1 MTIALFAVTEA
12 GRRAAAEVAGPLG
25 ATAHELGEL
34 PTLWPGLDGAV
45 FFLATGATVRL
56 VAPLLADKRT
66 DPGVVCVDEARRFA
80 VALTGGH
87 EGGANALATRVATLL
102 GAQPVITTASDAVG
116 STGLDELVQLL
127 GAAVGGDLAAAG
139 TALLDGAARLENPL
153 GFPLPPFPP
162 TTGEIRHTIVITDR
176 VALAEERSGSQE
188 EVGAPGT
195 PTAHAA
201 QDPDAAADRRTP
213 AARSVA
219 ASDAVEQN
227 ATGAGAPAETA
238 GVARAQAGA
247 GVGSG
252 ALVGETGDSRGGDGT
267 AVTRLVPPTLVVGI
281 GSARGV
287 PAEAVAATLSRLE
300 TEYGLDLR
308 AVRAYASVDLKAAE
322 SGILAAIAPAPL
334 RTYPAAALAAVEVP
348 NPSEV
353 VRREVGTASV
363 AEAAALHAAADLAA
377 GAPVE
382 LVVEKIKG
390 DNVTVAAARIRPRG
404 RLAIVGL
411 GPGAADLRVPRA
423 EAELRR
429 ASIVVGLD
437 QYVDQVRHLLRPGTE
452 VRASGLGDEEQRAAD
467 AVALA
472 AKGHAVALIGSGDA
486 GVYAMAS
493 PALQGAGAD
502 IEVVGVPGVTAALA
516 AASLLGAPLGHDH
529 VLISLSDLHTPW
541 EVIEQRVAAAAAAD
555 LVTCF
560 YNPRSRDRHWQ
571 LGAALDAFRAH
582 RPPTTP
588 IGAVR
593 QAGRPGQRVWTA
605 ALADFDP
612 AEVDMLTTVV
622 VGSSATRMVAGRMVT
637 PRGYRWITR

>member
-1 MTIALFAVTEA
+1 
-12 GRRAAAEVAGPLG
+12 
-25 ATAHELGEL
+25 
-34 PTLWPGLDGAV
+34 
-45 FFLATGATVRL
+45 
-56 VAPLLADKRT
+56 
-66 DPGVVCVDEARRFA
+66 
-80 VALTGGH
+80 
-87 EGGANALATRVATLL
+87 
-102 GAQPVITTASDAVG
+102 
-116 STGLDELVQLL
+116 
-127 GAAVGGDLAAAG
+127 
-139 TALLDGAARLENPL
+139 
-153 GFPLPPFPP
+153 
-162 TTGEIRHTIVITDR
+162 
-176 VALAEERSGSQE
+176 
-188 EVGAPGT
+188 
-195 PTAHAA
+195 
-201 QDPDAAADRRTP
+201 
-213 AARSVA
+213 
-219 ASDAVEQN
+219 
-227 ATGAGAPAETA
+227 
-238 GVARAQAGA
+238 
-247 GVGSG
+247 
-252 ALVGETGDSRGGDGT
+252 
-267 AVTRLVPPTLVVGI
+267 VPPTLVVGI

-287 PAEAVAATLSRLE
+287 PPEAVAAVLDRLR
-300 TEYGLDLR
+300 TGPGLDLR
-308 AVRAYASVDLKAAE
+308 AVRAYASVDLKAGEA
-322 SGILAAIAPAPL
+322 GILAAIAPAEL
-334 RTYPAAALAAVEVP
+334 LTYPAAVLAGVDVP

-353 VRREVGTASV
+353 VRAEVGTASV
-363 AEAAALHAAADLAA
+363 AEAAALHAAAELGG

-423 EAELRR
+423 DTELRR

-452 VRASGLGDEEQRAAD
+452 IRASGLGDEEQRAAD

-493 PALQGAGAD
+493 PALQGAGPD
-502 IEVVGVPGVTAALA
+502 IDVVGVPGVTAALA

-541 EVIEQRVAAAAAAD
+541 PVIEQRVAAAAAAD

-588 IGAVR
+588 VGAVR
-593 QAGRPGQRVWTA
+593 QAGRPGQRVWTS

-637 PRGYRWITR
+637 PRGYRWTTPHP

>member
-1 MTIALFAVTEA
+1 MIALFAVTAA
-12 GRRAAAEVAGPLG
+12 GRRAAAEVAAATGASVQPLD
-25 ATAHELGEL
+25 ELSV
-34 PTLWPGLDGAV
+34 LWPELDGAV

-56 VAPLLADKRT
+56 IAPLLADKRT

-87 EGGANALATRVATLL
+87 EGGANALATRVAAVL
-102 GAQPVITTASDAVG
+102 GAGPVITTASDAVG
-116 STGLDELVQLL
+116 SAGLDELVALL
-127 GAAVGGDLAAAG
+127 AAQVDGDLAAAG
-139 TALLDGAARLENPL
+139 TALLDGAASVENPL
-153 GFPLPPFPP
+153 GFPLPPLPPATGVPRHTITITDRLAPGPRPTGAEIP
-162 TTGEIRHTIVITDR
+162 TTGADPGSRASGAR
-176 VALAEERSGSQE
+176 LAGTETPTRGTL
-188 EVGAPGT
+188 GAGTLGAGT
-195 PTAHAA
+195 P
-201 QDPDAAADRRTP
+201 
-213 AARSVA
+213 
-219 ASDAVEQN
+219 
-227 ATGAGAPAETA
+227 GAGRT
-238 GVARAQAGA
+238 V
-247 GVGSG
+247 
-252 ALVGETGDSRGGDGT
+252 
-267 AVTRLVPPTLVVGI
+267 LVPPTLVVGI

-287 PAEAVAATLSRLE
+287 SAAAVAETLRLLE
-300 TEYGLDLR
+300 TEHGFDLR
-308 AVRAYASVDLKAAE
+308 AVRSYASVDVKSDE
-322 SGILAAIAPAPL
+322 EGILAAIAPAAL
-334 RTYPAAALAAVEVP
+334 RTYPAAVLAAVEVP

-353 VRREVGTASV
+353 VRLQVGTPSV
-363 AEAAALHAAADLAA
+363 AEAAALHAATELAG

-423 EAELRR
+423 DAELRR

-437 QYVDQVRHLLRPGTE
+437 QYVDQIAHLLRPGTE
-452 VRASGLGDEEQRAAD
+452 IRASGLGEEEQRAAD

-493 PALQGAGAD
+493 PALQGAGDD
-502 IEVVGVPGVTAALA
+502 IGARFDVVGVPGVTAALTS
-516 AASLLGAPLGHDH
+516 ASLLGAPLGHDH

-541 EVIEQRVAAAAAAD
+541 PVIEQRVAAAAAAD

-588 IGAVR
+588 VGAVR
-593 QAGRPGQRVWTA
+593 QAGRPGQRVWTLP
-605 ALADFDP
+605 LAEFDP
-612 AEVDMLTTVV
+612 GEVDMLTTVV

-637 PRGYRWITR
+637 PRGYRWS

>member
-1 MTIALFAVTEA
+1 MIALFAVTDA
-12 GRRAAAEVAGPLG
+12 GRRAAAEVAPVLGGTVHPLDEL
-25 ATAHELGEL
+25 TA
-34 PTLWPGLDGAV
+34 LWPQLDEAV

-56 VAPLLADKRT
+56 IAPLLADKRT

-80 VALTGGH
+80 VALAGGH
-87 EGGANALATRVATLL
+87 EGGANALAGRVAGVL
-102 GAQPVITTASDAVG
+102 GAQPVITTASDAAG
-116 STGLDELVQLL
+116 STGLDELVGLL
-127 GAAVGGDLAAAG
+127 GAVVDGDLAAAG
-139 TALLDGAARLENPL
+139 TALLDGAARVDNPL
-153 GFPLPPFPP
+153 GFPLPPLPP
-162 TTGEIRHTIVITDR
+162 ATREPRHTITITDR
-176 VALAEERSGSQE
+176 IASG
-188 EVGAPGT
+188 G
-195 PTAHAA
+195 
-201 QDPDAAADRRTP
+201 
-213 AARSVA
+213 
-219 ASDAVEQN
+219 
-227 ATGAGAPAETA
+227 
-238 GVARAQAGA
+238 
-247 GVGSG
+247 
-252 ALVGETGDSRGGDGT
+252 
-267 AVTRLVPPTLVVGI
+267 TRLVPPTLVVGI

-287 PAEAVAATLSRLE
+287 PASAVEAALRRLE
-300 TEYGLDLR
+300 DEHGLDLR
-308 AVRAYASVDLKAAE
+308 AVRAYASVDVKADEA
-322 SGILAAIAPAPL
+322 GILAAIAPAEL
-334 RTYPAAALAAVEVP
+334 RTYPASTLAAVDVP

-353 VRREVGTASV
+353 VRAEVGTASV
-363 AEAAALHAAADLAA
+363 AEAAALHAAAELGG

-382 LVVEKIKG
+382 LAVEKIKG

-423 EAELRR
+423 DAELRR

-437 QYVDQVRHLLRPGTE
+437 QYVEQVRHLLRPGTE

-472 AKGHAVALIGSGDA
+472 AKGYAVALIGSGDA

-502 IEVVGVPGVTAALA
+502 IDVVGVPGVTAALT

-529 VLISLSDLHTPW
+529 VLISLSDLHTPYP
-541 EVIEQRVAAAAAAD
+541 VIEQRVAAAAAAD

-582 RPPTTP
+582 RPADTP
-588 IGAVR
+588 VGAVR

-605 ALADFDP
+605 PLAEFDP
-612 AEVDMLTTVV
+612 TEVDMLTTVV

-637 PRGYRWITR
+637 PRGYRWIDPS

>member
-12 GRRAAAEVAGPLG
+12 GRRAAAELAGPLG
-25 ATAHELGEL
+25 ATPHELGEL
-34 PTLWPGLDGAV
+34 AQLWPRLDGAV

-56 VAPLLADKRT
+56 VAPLLADKHT
-66 DPGVVCVDEARRFA
+66 DPGVVCVDEARRFS

-87 EGGANALATRVATLL
+87 EGGANALATRVAALL
-102 GAQPVITTASDAVG
+102 GAQPVITTASDAAG

-127 GAAVGGDLAAAG
+127 GAAVDGDVAAAG
-139 TALLDGAARLENPL
+139 TALLDGAARMENPL

-162 TTGEIRHTIVITDR
+162 LTGAPRHTIVVT
-176 VALAEERSGSQE
+176 
-188 EVGAPGT
+188 
-195 PTAHAA
+195 
-201 QDPDAAADRRTP
+201 DAAARGTGGAAGQEGPAISGGPGDARR
-213 AARSVA
+213 
-219 ASDAVEQN
+219 
-227 ATGAGAPAETA
+227 AE
-238 GVARAQAGA
+238 RP
-247 GVGSG
+247 SPI
-252 ALVGETGDSRGGDGT
+252 

-287 PAEAVAATLSRLE
+287 PAEAVAAVVRRLE
-300 TEYGLDLR
+300 TEHGLDPR
-308 AVRAYASVDLKAAE
+308 AIRAYASVDLKADEA
-322 SGILAAIAPAPL
+322 GILAAIAPAQL
-334 RTYPAAALAAVEVP
+334 RTYPAAVLAAVDVP

-353 VRREVGTASV
+353 VRAEVGTGSV
-363 AEAAALHAAADLAA
+363 AEAAALHAATELAG
-377 GAPVE
+377 GATVE
-382 LVVEKIKG
+382 LAVEKIKG
-390 DNVTVAAARIRPRG
+390 ANVTVAAARIRPRG

-423 EAELRR
+423 ETELRR

-472 AKGHAVALIGSGDA
+472 GKGHAVALIGSGDA

-493 PALQGAGAD
+493 PALEGAGPD
-502 IEVVGVPGVTAALA
+502 IDVVGVPGVTAALA

-541 EVIEQRVAAAAAAD
+541 PVIEQRVAAAATAD
-555 LVTCF
+555 FVTCF
-560 YNPRSRDRHWQ
+560 YNPRSRQRHWQ
-571 LGAALDAFRAH
+571 LGVALDAFRAH

-588 IGAVR
+588 VGAVR

-605 ALADFDP
+605 PLAEFDP
-612 AEVDMLTTVV
+612 TEVDMLTTVV
-622 VGSSATRMVAGRMVT
+622 VGSSATRMIAGRMVT
-637 PRGYRWITR
+637 PRGYRWTEPPS

>member
-1 MTIALFAVTEA
+1 MIALFAVTDT
-12 GRRAAAEVAGPLG
+12 GRRAAAEVAPAL
-25 ATAHELGEL
+25 AARLHSLDELNE
-34 PTLWPGLDGAV
+34 LWPRLDAAV

-87 EGGANALATRVATLL
+87 EGGANALAERVAALL
-102 GAQPVITTASDAVG
+102 GAQPVVTTASDATAT
-116 STGLDELVQLL
+116 TGVHDLASALD
-127 GAAVGGDLAAAG
+127 AVVDGDAAAAG
-139 TALLDGAARLENPL
+139 RALLDGTAVVENPL
-153 GFPLPPFPP
+153 AFPLPPLPP
-162 TTGEIRHTIVITDR
+162 
-176 VALAEERSGSQE
+176 
-188 EVGAPGT
+188 APGRREG
-195 PTAHAA
+195 HRIVVS
-201 QDPDAAADRRTP
+201 DRLAAD
-213 AARSVA
+213 
-219 ASDAVEQN
+219 
-227 ATGAGAPAETA
+227 
-238 GVARAQAGA
+238 
-247 GVGSG
+247 
-252 ALVGETGDSRGGDGT
+252 GT
-267 AVTRLVPPTLVVGI
+267 RVVPPTLVVGI

-287 PAEAVAATLSRLE
+287 PAAAVAAALRLIE
-300 TEYGLDLR
+300 TEHGFDLR
-308 AVRAYASVDLKAAE
+308 AVRAYASVDLKADEA
-322 SGILAAIAPAPL
+322 GILAAVAPAEL
-334 RTYPAAALAAVEVP
+334 RTYPAAVLAAVDVP
-348 NPSEV
+348 NPSEL
-353 VRREVGTASV
+353 VRAEVGTASV
-363 AEAAALHAAADLAA
+363 AEAAALHAAAELAA

-382 LVVEKIKG
+382 LAVEKIKG

-429 ASIVVGLD
+429 ASVVVGLD
-437 QYVDQVRHLLRPGTE
+437 QYVEQVRHLLRPGTE

-493 PALQGAGAD
+493 PALQGAGTD

-516 AASLLGAPLGHDH
+516 AAALLGAPLGHDH

-541 EVIEQRVAAAAAAD
+541 PVIEQRVAAAAAVD
-555 LVTCF
+555 LVTCI

-582 RPPTTP
+582 RPPSTP
-588 IGAVR
+588 VGAVR

-605 ALADFDP
+605 PLAEFDP

-637 PRGYRWITR
+637 PRGYRWSPG

>member
-1 MTIALFAVTEA
+1 MIALFAVTDA
-12 GRRAAAEVAGPLG
+12 GRRAAAELAPALDARVHALD
-25 ATAHELGEL
+25 EL
-34 PTLWPGLDGAV
+34 PELWPRLDAAV

-80 VALTGGH
+80 VALAGGH
-87 EGGANALATRVATLL
+87 EGGANALAERVGALL
-102 GAQPVITTASDAVG
+102 GAQPVITTASDATAT
-116 STGLDELVQLL
+116 TGVHDLATALD
-127 GAAVGGDLAAAG
+127 AVVDGDAAAAG
-139 TALLDGAARLENPL
+139 RALLDGTAVVENPL
-153 GFPLPPFPP
+153 GFPLPPLPGRQQSHFADV
-162 TTGEIRHTIVITDR
+162 RVVVSDR
-176 VALAEERSGSQE
+176 VHE
-188 EVGAPGT
+188 T
-195 PTAHAA
+195 
-201 QDPDAAADRRTP
+201 DDRVVR
-213 AARSVA
+213 V
-219 ASDAVEQN
+219 
-227 ATGAGAPAETA
+227 
-238 GVARAQAGA
+238 
-247 GVGSG
+247 
-252 ALVGETGDSRGGDGT
+252 
-267 AVTRLVPPTLVVGI
+267 VPPTLVVGI

-287 PAEAVAATLSRLE
+287 PAAAVVAAIRRIE
-300 TEYGLDLR
+300 TEHGFDLR
-308 AVRAYASVDLKAAE
+308 AVRAYASVDLKADEA
-322 SGILAAIAPAPL
+322 GILAAIAPAEL
-334 RTYPAAALAAVEVP
+334 RTYPAEVLARVAVP

-353 VRREVGTASV
+353 VRAEVGTASV
-363 AEAAALHAAADLAA
+363 AEAAALHAAAELGG

-382 LVVEKIKG
+382 LVVEKLKG
-390 DNVTVAAARIRPRG
+390 ENVTVAAARIRPRG

-423 EAELRR
+423 ETELRR
-429 ASIVVGLD
+429 ASVVVGLD
-437 QYVDQVRHLLRPGTE
+437 QYVDQVRRLLRPGTE
-452 VRASGLGDEEQRAAD
+452 IRASGLGDEEQRAAD

-472 AKGHAVALIGSGDA
+472 AKGRAVALIGSGDA

-493 PALQGAGAD
+493 PALQQAGAD

-516 AASLLGAPLGHDH
+516 AAALLGAPLGHDH

-541 EVIEQRVAAAAAAD
+541 PVIERRIAAAAEAD

-588 IGAVR
+588 VGAVR

-605 ALADFDP
+605 PLAEFDP

-637 PRGYRWITR
+637 PRGYRWS